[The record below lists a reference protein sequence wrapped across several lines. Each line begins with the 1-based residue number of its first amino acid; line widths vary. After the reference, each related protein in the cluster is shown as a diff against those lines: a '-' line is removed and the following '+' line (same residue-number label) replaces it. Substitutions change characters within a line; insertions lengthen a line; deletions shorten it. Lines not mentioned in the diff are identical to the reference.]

1 MSVPSKSLW
10 LIAPPIL
17 ILVAWFVTQRNGAG
31 ESAAAS
37 NKDFIL
43 IAGSLLAA
51 FALSVTGIVF
61 SSRSHDSWAPMS
73 RPSTSGRSRTQRLR
87 VVQSLRISPRDWVHA
102 IEFDSTTFLI
112 GASDGNMVLLDS
124 IRDSADESFTPA
136 SYSDEG
142 IDLCDTPRTEDATS
156 PTPRNLAS
164 SGVGRAALTDANLA
178 EFKARLEHA
187 RKSLV

>member
-10 LIAPPIL
+10 LTAPPVL
-17 ILVAWFVTQRNGAG
+17 ILVAWLVTQRNGAG

-51 FALSVTGIVF
+51 FAISVTGIVF
-61 SSRSHDSWAPMS
+61 SSRSRDSWDPMS
-73 RPSTSGRSRTQRLR
+73 RSSTSGRSRIQRLR

-124 IRDSADESFTPA
+124 IRESTGDPLTPA

-142 IDLCDTPRTEDATS
+142 IDLRDTPRTEEATGS
-156 PTPRNLAS
+156 TPRNLAS

-178 EFKARLEHA
+178 EFKARLKHA
-187 RKSLV
+187 RESLV